1 MTIPQSISLSLSD
14 AEQIL
19 TTAKESHWI
28 VNYEEEKHQLV
39 LERENEWLA
48 KMYLPWTY
56 EWDEK
61 KGLAVRHETHFSL
74 ALIRAGQAAVGY
86 FHQGQL
92 IDHRVFRAYMVR
104 QKQGKSQIKHL
115 KTKGKSRAGSRI
127 RLAETARFFEEI
139 NERLQSYSAQY
150 PMDFWGISC
159 AKTMWPY
166 FFDSEVSPP
175 FSSKDNN
182 LIELPFHIAQAS
194 FEELEKAGQLLSQ
207 FHLILSDKGK
217 EAINLTSEKIEHTD
231 SGDW

>member
-19 TTAKESHWI
+19 TRAEESHWI

-39 LERENEWLA
+39 FERENEWLA

-61 KGLAVRHETHFSL
+61 KGLAVRYETHFSL

-86 FHQGQL
+86 FRQGQL
-92 IDHRVFRAYMVR
+92 VDHRVFRAYMVR
-104 QKQGKSQIKHL
+104 QKQGKSQVKHL
-115 KTKGKSRAGSRI
+115 KTKGKSRSGSRI

-159 AKTMWPY
+159 AKTLWPY
-166 FFDSEVSPP
+166 FFGSEILPP
-175 FSSKDNN
+175 FSTKDPN
-182 LIELPFHIAQAS
+182 LIELPFHIPKAS
-194 FEELEKAGQLLSQ
+194 FEELENAGKLLGQ
-207 FHLILSDKGK
+207 FHFILSERGK
-217 EAINLTSEKIEHTD
+217 EFIKISKEHEKETD
-231 SGDW
+231 SEDW